1 MTSNASSP
9 IRTRFAP
16 SPTGFLHLGGARTAL
31 FSWAFARHRQGVFV
45 LRIEDTDVERST
57 PQAVQAILDSM
68 NWLGMQP
75 DEGPFYQ
82 MRRMDRYREVV
93 AQMLAAGT
101 AYHCYCSPAELE
113 AMREAARARGGKP
126 RYDGTWRPEP
136 GKTLPPT
143 PAGRAP
149 VVRFKNPLAGAT
161 AWNDMVKGPISFDNA
176 ELDDLIIARPDGAPT
191 YNFCVVV
198 DDWDMG
204 ITHVLRGDDHVNNTP
219 RQINI
224 LRALGAPLPEY
235 GHVPMILGPDGE
247 KLSKRHGAVN
257 VMEYDNEGYLP
268 EAMINYLARLG
279 WSHGDDE
286 LFSREQ
292 LVQWFDTRHLSK
304 SASQWDPKKLNWVNA
319 HYIKRMDNAELA
331 ERVAPRVARR
341 GGHPEKID
349 LPDVMG
355 LLKDRADTL
364 EQLADGAMLFCA
376 EFKPAAPELVEQHL
390 TAAARE
396 ALADFA
402 QRARGIDWTREAIS
416 ALIKAVLAD
425 RGLKMPQLAI
435 PLRVA
440 VTGQTQTPAVDAVL
454 ALLGKETVQ
463 KRLAAI

>member
-1 MTSNASSP
+1 
-9 IRTRFAP
+9 
-16 SPTGFLHLGGARTAL
+16 
-31 FSWAFARHRQGVFV
+31 
-45 LRIEDTDVERST
+45 
-57 PQAVQAILDSM
+57 
-68 NWLGMQP
+68 
-75 DEGPFYQ
+75 
-82 MRRMDRYREVV
+82 
-93 AQMLAAGT
+93 
-101 AYHCYCSPAELE
+101 
-113 AMREAARARGGKP
+113 
-126 RYDGTWRPEP
+126 
-136 GKTLPPT
+136 
-143 PAGRAP
+143 
-149 VVRFKNPLAGAT
+149 
-161 AWNDMVKGPISFDNA
+161 
-176 ELDDLIIARPDGAPT
+176 
-191 YNFCVVV
+191 VV

-224 LRALGAPLPEY
+224 LRALGATLPEY

-268 EAMINYLARLG
+268 EAMVNYLARLG

-286 LFSREQ
+286 LFSRDQ
-292 LVQWFDTRHLSK
+292 LVSWFDTKHLSK

-319 HYIKRMDNAELA
+319 HYIKQMDNAELA
-331 ERVAPRVARR
+331 ERVAPRVANR

-349 LPDVMG
+349 LPGVMG
-355 LLKDRADTL
+355 LLKDRAETL

-376 EFKPAAPELVEQHL
+376 EFKGAPAELAEQHL
-390 TAAARE
+390 TAPARE

-402 QRARGIDWTREAIS
+402 QRAQDADWTREALS

-425 RGLKMPQLAI
+425 RGMKMPQLAI

-454 ALLGKETVQ
+454 ALLGKQTVL